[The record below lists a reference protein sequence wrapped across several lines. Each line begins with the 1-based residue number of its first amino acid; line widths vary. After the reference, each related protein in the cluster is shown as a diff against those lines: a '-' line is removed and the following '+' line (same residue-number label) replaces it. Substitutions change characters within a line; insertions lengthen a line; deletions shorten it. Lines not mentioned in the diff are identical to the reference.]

1 MFIGGVDI
9 KNDKA
14 RLVLLSIIDKQGV
27 ITSLEKKEL
36 DFLGSKYMLV
46 DTEESDIIYWLKEKG
61 FIDTA
66 DPEYIVDSLGVMRAR
81 SLLLRKLK
89 ITDSGREAL
98 SKLFHSELKDEM
110 SKKRMEWID
119 RLFDFKTL
127 IAIASGFLLREI
139 FSLLE
144 VVWKFL
150 LSLLTPLLQLMQS

>member
-1 MFIGGVDI
+1 M
-9 KNDKA
+9 NDKA
-14 RLVLLSIIDKQGV
+14 RLVLLGIIDKQGV
-27 ITSLEKKEL
+27 ITSKEKKEL

-46 DTEESDIIYWLKEKG
+46 DTEKSDIIYWLKEKG

-66 DPEYIVDSLGVMRAR
+66 DPEYIVDSLGVKTAR

-98 SKLFHSELKDEM
+98 SKLLHSELKDEM

-127 IAIASGFLLREI
+127 IAIVLGFLLREI

-150 LSLLTPLLQLMQS
+150 